1 MNKQITMRDTFWN
14 RIYELAKKDRDII
27 IIAAD
32 MGAPALDKFRRDLPG
47 QFVNAGIAEQNAMLV
62 ATGMALKGKKVYVYA
77 IAPFITMRCYEQIR
91 IYPAG
96 MNLPITIVGVGAGVC
111 YEESGPTHHAV
122 EDISILR
129 VLPNMK
135 IYSACDNNMTEQFAD
150 LTYYEKSPNY
160 VRLDRIVL
168 PNIYPEGTDFSEGI
182 GVLRPV
188 SDITIMATGCMI
200 KTALEVSDAL
210 KAKGISVGVV
220 DAYNIPV
227 KAEKFIEVTKGVK
240 KLYTL
245 EEHTLPGGLGSQI
258 CEIVMDYGIGVKVK
272 RLGFDFSQKYCYTY
286 GGRKEIYP
294 EYGLD
299 VQSICKTI
307 EEGEK

>member
-1 MNKQITMRDTFWN
+1 MDKQITMRDTFWN
-14 RIYELAKKDRDII
+14 RIYELAKVDKDII
-27 IIAAD
+27 VIAAD
-32 MGAPALDKFRRDLPG
+32 MGAPALDKFRIDLPG

-62 ATGMALKGKKVYVYA
+62 ATGLALKGKKVYVYA

-129 VLPNMK
+129 ILPNMK
-135 IYSACDNNMTEQFAD
+135 IYSACDNNMTKMFAD
-150 LTYYEKSPNY
+150 LTYSEKSPNY
-160 VRLDRIVL
+160 VRLDRIIL
-168 PNIYPEGTDFSEGI
+168 PNIYPEGSDFSEGI

-188 SDITIMATGCMI
+188 SGITVMATGCMI
-200 KTALEVSDAL
+200 KTALEVSDIL
-210 KAKGISVGVV
+210 KKKGVNIGVL

-227 KAEKFIEVTKGVK
+227 DAEKFINMTKHVK
-240 KLYTL
+240 ILYTL
-245 EEHTLPGGLGSQI
+245 EEHTLPGGFGSQI
-258 CEIVMDYGIGVKVK
+258 CEIVVDHDLDMKVR
-272 RLGFDFSQKYCYTY
+272 RLGFDFSRNYCYTY
-286 GGRKEIYP
+286 GGRQYIHP

-299 VQSICKTI
+299 AANICAKI
-307 EEGEK
+307 EKDL

>member
-1 MNKQITMRDTFWN
+1 MSEKVTMRDTFWN
-14 RIYELAKKDRDII
+14 RIYELAKKDRDVIV
-27 IIAAD
+27 IAAD

-47 QFVNAGIAEQNAMLV
+47 QFINAGIAEQNAMLV
-62 ATGMALKGKKVYVYA
+62 ATGLALKGKKVYVYA

-129 VLPNMK
+129 ILPNMK
-135 IYSACDNNMTEQFAD
+135 IYSACDNNMTAQFAD
-150 LTYYEKSPNY
+150 LTYVEKSPNY

-168 PNIYPEGTDFSEGI
+168 PNIYPDGTDFAEGI
-182 GVLRPV
+182 GVLRPI

-210 KAKGISVGVV
+210 KEKGINVGVI

-227 KAEKFIEVTKGVK
+227 DAEKFINITKEVK

-245 EEHTLPGGLGSQI
+245 EEHTLAGGMGSQI
-258 CEIVMDYGIGVKVK
+258 CEVVMDHELEMKVK
-272 RLGFDFSQKYCYTY
+272 RIGFDFSKKYCYIY
-286 GGRKEIYP
+286 GGRKAIHP
-294 EYGLD
+294 EFGMD
-299 VQSICKTI
+299 VESIC
-307 EEGEK
+307 EKILGGR

>member
-1 MNKQITMRDTFWN
+1 MANQTTMRDTFWN
-14 RIYELAKKDRDII
+14 RIYELAKIDRDVVV
-27 IIAAD
+27 IAAD

-47 QFVNAGIAEQNAMLV
+47 QFINAGIAEQNAMLV

-129 VLPNMK
+129 ILPNMK
-135 IYSACDNNMTEQFAD
+135 IYSACDNNMTKRFAD
-150 LTYYEKSPNY
+150 LTYAEKSPSY
-160 VRLDRIVL
+160 VRLDRIIL
-168 PNIYPEGTDFSEGI
+168 PNIYPEGTDFAEGLGI
-182 GVLRPV
+182 LRPV

-200 KTALEVSDAL
+200 KTALEVSDTLQKKGIKIGVIDAYRIPVDAEKFL
-210 KAKGISVGVV
+210 SMAKGI
-220 DAYNIPV
+220 
-227 KAEKFIEVTKGVK
+227 KT
-240 KLYTL
+240 LYTL

-258 CEIVMDYGIGVKVK
+258 CEIAMDHDIGIKVK
-272 RLGFDFSQKYCYTY
+272 RLGFDFSKKYCYTY
-286 GGRKEIYP
+286 GGREQIHP
-294 EYGLD
+294 EYQLD
-299 VQSICKTI
+299 AASICGRI
-307 EEGEK
+307 EGEL